1 MNQGWSQCTCTLTVL
16 SLKRNRGPYWSKGAY
31 WNEGAYSIGA
41 LSRKGALFKQNE
53 FEGGA
58 LFGTRVLNWIITD
71 SYLLIAPPKQH
82 YSFPRNMPPLFIT
95 KLASWL
101 KNASEDDQEKV
112 DKKIMVHSY
121 KFHIVIQSVLVVL
134 VTYFLNAFFFFFFF
148 FRSTFGWRWATAYPF
163 TWNDFKVL
171 RR

>member
-16 SLKRNRGPYWSKGAY
+16 SLKQNRGPYWSRGAY
-31 WNEGAYSIGA
+31 WNEGAYSIGR
-41 LSRKGALFKQNE
+41 LVEKGHFLNKTNSR
-53 FEGGA
+53 GA

-82 YSFPRNMPPLFIT
+82 YSFPRNIPPLFIT

-112 DKKIMVHSY
+112 DKKIMVHSC

-134 VTYFLNAFFFFFFF
+134 VTYFLNTFFFF